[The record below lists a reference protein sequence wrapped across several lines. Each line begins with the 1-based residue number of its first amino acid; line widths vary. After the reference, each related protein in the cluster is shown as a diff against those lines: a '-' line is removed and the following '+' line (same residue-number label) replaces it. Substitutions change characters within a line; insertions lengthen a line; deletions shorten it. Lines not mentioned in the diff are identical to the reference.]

1 MSEKKATTKP
11 LSATLTLTIPHGES
25 ESRSGTLLVQ
35 RGDLARIHQ
44 FTYTQIADLTEVI
57 ADALVAFAA
66 VEAHPPIVPETQ
78 PLPKPQAT
86 KQVEAPQP
94 PGEPTVDVPLKK
106 GVKLT

>member
-35 RGDLARIHQ
+35 RGDLARVHQ
-44 FTYTQIADLTEVI
+44 FTYTQIADLTDII
-57 ADALVAFAA
+57 AEALVAFAA

-78 PLPKPQAT
+78 SPKPQSS